1 MEMRAMWQATAVP
14 WLRQA
19 GLAEGVFLSR
29 RLHVWGIGES
39 LLAERVA
46 DLLDNANP
54 TVAPYAGGGQVTLRL
69 TARAADAAAAET
81 LLEPLE
87 QEIRGLI
94 GSACFGRDGDSLASV
109 VVQALVERGQ
119 TLAVAESCTGGGLGA
134 ALAAVPGASG
144 CWLGGVMAYANTAKR
159 DLLQVPDAL
168 LERWGAVS
176 DPVALAMAEGA
187 RKRLGSDWAVATT
200 GIAGPGGATADK
212 PVGLVHV
219 AVVGPEPFPGW
230 SEGVR
235 FSASRGREAIQALSV
250 GEGLNRLR
258 LSLLHTAT

>member
-1 MEMRAMWQATAVP
+1 
-14 WLRQA
+14 
-19 GLAEGVFLSR
+19 
-29 RLHVWGIGES
+29 
-39 LLAERVA
+39 
-46 DLLDNANP
+46 
-54 TVAPYAGGGQVTLRL
+54 
-69 TARAADAAAAET
+69 
-81 LLEPLE
+81 
-87 QEIRGLI
+87 
-94 GSACFGRDGDSLASV
+94 
-109 VVQALVERGQ
+109 
-119 TLAVAESCTGGGLGA
+119 
-134 ALAAVPGASG
+134 
-144 CWLGGVMAYANTAKR
+144 MAYANTAKR